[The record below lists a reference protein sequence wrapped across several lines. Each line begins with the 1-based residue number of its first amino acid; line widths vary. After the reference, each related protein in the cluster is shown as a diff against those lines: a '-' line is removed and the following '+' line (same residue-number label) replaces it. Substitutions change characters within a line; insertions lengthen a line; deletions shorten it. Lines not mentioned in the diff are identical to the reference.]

1 MLDIGWSELLMVAVV
16 AVVVVGPKELPKL
29 MRTFG
34 FYAGKLR
41 RAASDFQRQ
50 FKEAMVE
57 SEVEEV
63 RKNIEAI
70 QGSLG
75 DQPLMMPQTG
85 SLQNALGEPIQGES
99 MEALQAEAHQS
110 AKRKAPR
117 AKTSGTKTAPK
128 TRPRAK
134 ARAAKTPAAKTPAAK
149 TPRAKRATAKP
160 RKTKVASKPV
170 ANPGA
175 KPPAKRPAK
184 APTRARRKP

>member
-1 MLDIGWSELLMVAVV
+1 MLDIGWSELLLVAVV

-50 FKEAMVE
+50 FEEAMVE
-57 SEVEEV
+57 SEAEEV

-75 DQPLMMPQTG
+75 DQPLMMPETG

-99 MEALQAEAHQS
+99 MEALQAEAHES

-117 AKTSGTKTAPK
+117 AKTLRAKAPSIK
-128 TRPRAK
+128 KPRAK
-134 ARAAKTPAAKTPAAK
+134 TASKPKRARAKPTAT
-149 TPRAKRATAKP
+149 KRAPTKP
-160 RKTKVASKPV
+160 RKTKAAAKSVAKTP
-170 ANPGA
+170 A
-175 KPPAKRPAK
+175 KRVTKRPAK
-184 APTRARRKP
+184 RAARRKP

>member
-1 MLDIGWSELLMVAVV
+1 MVAVV

-50 FKEAMVE
+50 FTEAMVE

-134 ARAAKTPAAKTPAAK
+134 ARAAKTPAAKTP
-149 TPRAKRATAKP
+149 RVKRATAKP

>member
-1 MLDIGWSELLMVAVV
+1 MVAVV

-50 FKEAMVE
+50 FEEAMVE
-57 SEVEEV
+57 SEAEEV

-70 QGSLG
+70 QGSLA

-85 SLQNALGEPIQGES
+85 SLQSALGEPIQGES

-134 ARAAKTPAAKTPAAK
+134 APAATRHSIAIAAIR
-149 TPRAKRATAKP
+149 PKRATAKP
-160 RKTKVASKPV
+160 HKTKVASKPV

>member
-110 AKRKAPR
+110 AKRKEPR
-117 AKTSGTKTAPK
+117 AKTSGNKTVPK

-134 ARAAKTPAAKTPAAK
+134 VPAAKTPAAK

-160 RKTKVASKPV
+160 RKAKVV
-170 ANPGA
+170 A

>member
-1 MLDIGWSELLMVAVV
+1 MLDIGWSELLLVAVV

-50 FKEAMVE
+50 FEEAMVE
-57 SEVEEV
+57 SEAEEV

-99 MEALQAEAHQS
+99 MEALQAEAH
-110 AKRKAPR
+110 PR
-117 AKTSGTKTAPK
+117 AKTLRAKAPSIK
-128 TRPRAK
+128 KPRAK
-134 ARAAKTPAAKTPAAK
+134 TASKPKRARAKPTAT
-149 TPRAKRATAKP
+149 KRAPTKP
-160 RKTKVASKPV
+160 RKTKAAAKSVAKTP
-170 ANPGA
+170 A
-175 KPPAKRPAK
+175 KRVTKRPAK
-184 APTRARRKP
+184 RAARRKP

>member
-1 MLDIGWSELLMVAVV
+1 MVAVV

-50 FKEAMVE
+50 FEEAMVE
-57 SEVEEV
+57 SEAEEV

-70 QGSLG
+70 QGSLA

-85 SLQNALGEPIQGES
+85 SLQNALGEPIQSES

-110 AKRKAPR
+110 AKRKEPR
-117 AKTSGTKTAPK
+117 AKTSGNKTVPK

-134 ARAAKTPAAKTPAAK
+134 VPAAKTSAAK

-160 RKTKVASKPV
+160 RKAKVVSKPS
-170 ANPGA
+170 
-175 KPPAKRPAK
+175 AKRPAK

>member
-1 MLDIGWSELLMVAVV
+1 MVAVV

-149 TPRAKRATAKP
+149 TPRVKRVTAKP

>member
-1 MLDIGWSELLMVAVV
+1 MVAVV

-50 FKEAMVE
+50 FEEAMVE
-57 SEVEEV
+57 SEAEEV

-70 QGSLG
+70 QGSLA
-75 DQPLMMPQTG
+75 DQPLMMPQTD

-134 ARAAKTPAAKTPAAK
+134 APAAKI
-149 TPRAKRATAKP
+149 PRAKRATAKP
-160 RKTKVASKPV
+160 HKTKVASKPV